1 VSRHRLT
8 ALVAATALLTS
19 CGVFESA
26 SEGGYLDGVGVIPGG
41 DVGAFVTLPEGIEV
55 EFPELLG
62 PVIGPRVSGP
72 RVLMIGDSI
81 LASTSPRYGN
91 EMCNALTSLGW
102 HVALE
107 AEAGSFVDFGQ
118 RVMRSRFGEGWD
130 ALVVHLG
137 TNFEGNLA
145 AYDDRLRNVLEG
157 AWPTPVLLLTTTEF
171 RSAQRTVNDAILAVR
186 GDFDNVT
193 ILEWHRISTTPGVI
207 GRDRVHLTEGGRA
220 VLAAAVSRALDFP
233 KVSDGGKCL
242 TSRFTDDSRVRGVMP
257 STTVAR
263 SGSDTP
269 DETTTTEPSSS
280 TTLAPSTTAVSTTT
294 STTSSSTTTTVQAS
308 TSSSSSTSSST
319 TTSTSSSSTT
329 STSTS
334 SSSTTST
341 STTSSSTTSTTTP

>member
-1 VSRHRLT
+1 MSRRRF
-8 ALVAATALLTS
+8 AAVVAAGALLAS

-41 DVGAFVTLPEGIEV
+41 DVGSLVTLPEGLEV

-81 LASTSPRYGN
+81 LASTSRRYGN
-91 EMCNALTSLGW
+91 EMCGALTSLGW
-102 HVALE
+102 KVAVE

-118 RVMRSRFGEGWD
+118 QVMRSRFGEGWD
-130 ALVVHLG
+130 AVVVHLG

-145 AYDDRLRNVLEG
+145 SYDDRLRNILEG

-171 RSAQRTVNDAILAVR
+171 RAAQRTVNEAILAVR

-193 ILEWHRISTTPGVI
+193 ILEWHRISASPGVI
-207 GRDRVHLTEGGRA
+207 GRDRVHLTDGGRA

-233 KVSDGGKCL
+233 KVSDGGSCL
-242 TSRFTDDSRVRGVMP
+242 DSRFTDDSRVKGVMP

-263 SGSDTP
+263 GGSDTP
-269 DETTTTEPSSS
+269 DVSTTTDPSSS
-280 TTLAPSTTAVSTTT
+280 TTLAPSTTIVSTSTST
-294 STTSSSTTTTVQAS
+294 STTSTSSTSTTIPAS
-308 TSSSSSTSSST
+308 TSTSSSSSSTSSS
-319 TTSTSSSSTT
+319 STSSSSTT
-329 STSTS
+329 T
-334 SSSTTST
+334 TTST
-341 STTSSSTTSTTTP
+341 STTSSTTTTTTAP